1 VKKQRVIKRLK
12 RQTLKRKQILH
23 YRPTLA
29 EAGLRDSQVK
39 KRINNRFKN
48 MFKNSIKKFTKK
60 SIIISVACALFAS
73 QFTYAAD
80 APPSPVE
87 IDRVTEV
94 TLAATA
100 DLMGTVHSRSYV
112 NITASVNGRLEWL
125 QEPGVMVTKGD
136 VLAKMDLLPLQLKQA
151 EQKAQIKRAS
161 INLRYFNNELNRLQK
176 LKKTNSTSQFQL
188 DQTKSQYELA
198 QADSEIANLKLQQV
212 ENQLQRA
219 TVKAPFDGVVTER
232 VVRAGTDISR
242 SDVLLKLLDTEH
254 LEVRLYVPVKYLA
267 YVRKGLELNLQAIGQ
282 TISTKVTSVI
292 PNTDPRSQTFEV
304 RIQIP
309 EHLNEFWTA
318 GQLVKVTVPIQAAH
332 PSLTIHRD
340 SLILRKEG
348 TFVVKVD
355 DESKVHRL
363 LVKVG
368 KGTVDRVSIQGDL
381 QRGDKVAIR
390 GAERLK
396 EGQSVI
402 VQ

>member
-1 VKKQRVIKRLK
+1 MFKKI
-12 RQTLKRKQILH
+12 TLKN
-23 YRPTLA
+23 T
-29 EAGLRDSQVK
+29 
-39 KRINNRFKN
+39 FKN
-48 MFKNSIKKFTKK
+48 IYKK
-60 SIIISVACALFAS
+60 SVITSVACALLAS
-73 QFTYAAD
+73 QLSYAAD
-80 APPSPVE
+80 SPLSPVE
-87 IDRVTEV
+87 IDTVTEMS
-94 TLAATA
+94 LAATA

-125 QEPGVMVTKGD
+125 QEPGVMVVKGD

-161 INLRYFNNELNRLQK
+161 INSQYFNNELKRLQK

-188 DQTKSQYELA
+188 DQTKSQFELA
-198 QADSEIANLKLQQV
+198 QADSEIANFKLQQI
-212 ENQLQRA
+212 EDQLQRA

-282 TISTKVTSVI
+282 KISTQVTTVI
-292 PNTDPRSQTFEV
+292 PSTDPRSQTFEV
-304 RIQIP
+304 RIKIP

-318 GQLVKVTVPIQAAH
+318 GQLVKVTVPIQGAH

-340 SLILRKEG
+340 ALILRKDG
-348 TFVVKVD
+348 TFVIKID
-355 DESKVHRL
+355 DENKVHRL

-368 KGTVDRVSIQGDL
+368 KGTVERVTIEGEL
-381 QRGDKVAIR
+381 QHGDKVAIR

-396 EGQSVI
+396 DGQSVI